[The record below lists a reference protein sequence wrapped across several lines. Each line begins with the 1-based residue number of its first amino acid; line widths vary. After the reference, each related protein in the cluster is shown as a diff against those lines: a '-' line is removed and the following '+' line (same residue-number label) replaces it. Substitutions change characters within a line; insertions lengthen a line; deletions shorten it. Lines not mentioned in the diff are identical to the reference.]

1 MQNFGFKRDYQR
13 FMDKQWNC
21 INKALGFT
29 MYINI
34 QTESADG
41 LKPEFITPISFVFAS
56 VTPRHKTCDEF
67 YIEFLLNYI
76 DWEGCY

>member
-1 MQNFGFKRDYQR
+1 
-13 FMDKQWNC
+13 
-21 INKALGFT
+21 